1 MADPEELVVFMKLQ
15 FGVEETVIPG
25 VLASRGIPV
34 VLSEHHPARQRR
46 YVELKVPASRLEEAR
61 RALED
66 AKRVGELMDDESH
79 E

>member
-1 MADPEELVVFMKLQ
+1 MPDSEELVVFMKLK

-46 YVELKVPASRLEEAR
+46 YAELKIPASRLDEAR
-61 RALED
+61 CALED
-66 AKRVGELMDDESH
+66 AKRLGELMDDETH